1 MNLTTNEIIVIAVAV
16 VAVLAIVAAIV
27 LFLVRR
33 RRRRRRAELK
43 QRHGGA
49 DYARAVDR
57 AGSERRAEEQL
68 SDRKARREAL
78 DLRPLSSGER
88 STFRARFEAIETSFV
103 DAPEAAV
110 RSADSLLDEVAE
122 CRGYPEVPAE
132 QRLQDLSADHPAAV
146 DRYRTSRA
154 RPDQEGS
161 SPTTEQ
167 HRQALLGSR
176 VLFTALV
183 GRDPAEQAEAPP
195 SFRDLVDDR
204 DPAEHEHR
212 DNGHRRHE
220 PSHH

>member
-16 VAVLAIVAAIV
+16 VAVLLIAAAVV
-27 LFLVRR
+27 LFFVRR
-33 RRRRRRAELK
+33 RRRRDELK
-43 QRHGGA
+43 QRYGGA
-49 DYARAVDR
+49 EYARAVDR
-57 AGSERRAEEQL
+57 AGSERRADEQL
-68 SDRKARREAL
+68 SDRQARRDAL

-103 DAPEAAV
+103 DAPDAAV

-122 CRGYPEVPAE
+122 HRGYPEAPAQ
-132 QRLQDLSADHPAAV
+132 QRLDDLAADHPAAV

-154 RPDQEGS
+154 RTERDGA

-183 GRDPAEQAEAPP
+183 GRDPAESAAAPP
-195 SFRDLVDDR
+195 SFRELVDDR
-204 DPAEHEHR
+204 DPADHGHLG
-212 DNGHRRHE
+212 NGHRRHE
-220 PSHH
+220 PTRR